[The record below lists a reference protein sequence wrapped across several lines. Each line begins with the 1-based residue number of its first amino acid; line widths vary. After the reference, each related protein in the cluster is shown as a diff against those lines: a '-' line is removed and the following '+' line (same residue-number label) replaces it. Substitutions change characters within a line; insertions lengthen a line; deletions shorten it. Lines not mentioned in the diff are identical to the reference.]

1 MKTFFL
7 IVLKIALVAGAM
19 WWLLHNAPLIM
30 APIAGAVLALIGF
43 VAALIAALTVGA
55 TVGLS
60 LLIALGVVAC
70 IIAAA
75 LSPVWLPLLA
85 IVAVV
90 MLCRPRPAKR
100 V

>member
-1 MKTFFL
+1 MKTFLL
-7 IVLKIALVAGAM
+7 IVLKIVLVAGAM

-30 APIAGAVLALIGF
+30 APVAGAVLAVMGF
-43 VAALIAALTVGA
+43 VFTLVVALAVGA

-70 IIAAA
+70 VIAAA

-85 IVAVV
+85 IAGVV
-90 MLCRPRPAKR
+90 LLCRPRPAKH